1 MLSNIPCGI
10 MPKKYVF
17 LISILLFL
25 TGILVLVNY
34 AFSNVVW
41 VEDSDYE
48 PEPSGYLGQQ
58 VYIYVWV
65 GAYYDGQY
73 LVQGTVSFYFD
84 HGATQGVN
92 WSCDYVNDPYCHTD
106 SEGNIIYATNYG
118 YAMLKMYD
126 SGLVTI
132 IETWDAVATVP

>member
-1 MLSNIPCGI
+1 MLGNISCGI

-17 LISILLFL
+17 LISILLLL

-58 VYIYVWV
+58 VYIYV
-65 GAYYDGQY
+65 
-73 LVQGTVSFYFD
+73 
-84 HGATQGVN
+84 
-92 WSCDYVNDPYCHTD
+92 
-106 SEGNIIYATNYG
+106 
-118 YAMLKMYD
+118 
-126 SGLVTI
+126 
-132 IETWDAVATVP
+132 